1 MLTAL
6 LAQIPVQAVSADE
19 VLSPY
24 IYVFYAAF
32 IVSFLFTP
40 VMRTVATYYG
50 IIDEPDSVRKMHNT
64 PVAYLGGVA
73 VFLGWIAGLALSQF
87 LHLHRSEPGLLPYVH
102 VRFSIVVGACVIV
115 ILGLW
120 DDIRRI
126 NPWIKIAGQVFAAVC
141 LLIEGVGLRCAY
153 PILSALGAR
162 IQNVLGPATL
172 GSLGLPIAPAP
183 FFPDWM
189 VIGASSLLVIA
200 LIVFCCNATNL
211 MDGLDGL
218 CGGVTAIIAGG
229 FLFLAV
235 HMAMYG
241 GGINSNWDALR
252 VVLGLALLG
261 ALLGFI
267 PYNFNPAS
275 IFMGDTG
282 SMFLGFACATTL
294 ILMAQ
299 ERPKWFLASMVMF
312 ALPVLDTI
320 LAFARRYVNG
330 RPVFSADK
338 FHFHHQLVARG
349 FSVKKTVLISYG
361 LAIGFALLGATIVFM
376 RTRYA
381 VAVYLVVFGSIIV
394 AAYKMGMVHEKPR
407 VVTRNPLD
415 ADDLG
420 SAAPIIDAN
429 RVLEVRERTPATD
442 ELAGAIEGAAW
453 VERERQPVTEQ
464 SRA

>member
-1 MLTAL
+1 MLSLL
-6 LAQIPVQAVSADE
+6 LAQIPSPAFTADQ

-32 IVSFLFTP
+32 IVAFLFTP
-40 VMRTVATYYG
+40 VMQSIAIHYG
-50 IIDEPDSVRKMHNT
+50 IIDEPDSLRKMHST

-73 VFLGWIAGLALSQF
+73 VFLGWMAGLTISQYLS
-87 LHLHRSEPGLLPYVH
+87 LHRAEPGLLPHVH
-102 VRFSIVVGACVIV
+102 VRFSIVLGACVIV
-115 ILGLW
+115 VLGLW
-120 DDIRRI
+120 DDVRRV
-126 NPWIKIAGQVFAAVC
+126 NPYLKIFGQIFAAVC
-141 LLIEGVGLRCAY
+141 LLIEGVGVRCIE
-153 PILSALGAR
+153 PLL
-162 IQNVLGPATL
+162 QP
-172 GSLGLPIAPAP
+172 LGLKIQTAMGPRLLSMLQLPPAP
-183 FFPDWM
+183 DLLFPEWFILVASGAM
-189 VIGASSLLVIA
+189 VIAIV
-200 LIVFCCNATNL
+200 VFCCNATNL

-218 CGGVTAIIAGG
+218 CGGVTAIIAAG

-252 VVLGLALLG
+252 VVIGLALLG

-282 SMFLGFACATTL
+282 SMFLGFTCAVTI

-299 ERPKWFLASMVMF
+299 ERPKWFLAAMVMF
-312 ALPVLDTI
+312 ALPVLDTV

-349 FSVKKTVLISYG
+349 FSVKKTVLISYT
-361 LAIGFALLGATIVFM
+361 LAIGFTLLGALIVLV

-381 VAVYLVVFGSIIV
+381 IAIYLVIFGAIIV

-407 VVTRNPLD
+407 VVRRNPLD
-415 ADDLG
+415 GDDVM
-420 SAAPIIDAN
+420 AALPSIDPTT
-429 RVLEVRERTPATD
+429 VLEVRPASSIATADVPAIDGGWPQRPAT
-442 ELAGAIEGAAW
+442 EG
-453 VERERQPVTEQ
+453 QH
-464 SRA
+464 SS